1 MGVIVLIDNSMKQ
14 RVKMFLPKLIEYLDS
29 KSDKIKYKVVRGD
42 VDGLQKVKEIQGEM
56 QIDGVIMSGSPLMPT
71 KATDVE
77 NYVCNLY
84 CLKHMT
90 KTPILGICFGCQL
103 IQLFFGGKL
112 LDLGHIT
119 CKRMKVS
126 KHNQRYQDFLDIK
139 EGKFCARYLPLD
151 TPSKSL
157 EVLMTV
163 SLDAFDALETSF
175 PCVIKHHKR
184 DVMGV
189 MFHPE
194 ALKSTHK
201 VLDAFINRCIERK
214 VSI

>member
-42 VDGLQKVKEIQGEM
+42 VDGLQKLKEIQGEM

-71 KATDVE
+71 EATDVKD
-77 NYVCNLY
+77 YVCNLY
-84 CLKHMT
+84 CLKNMT

-103 IQLFFGGKL
+103 IHLFFGGKL
-112 LDLGHIT
+112 LDLGHVT
-119 CKRMKVS
+119 CKRMKVT
-126 KHNQRYQDFLDIK
+126 KHNQDFLDIK

-163 SLDAFDALETSF
+163 NIDTSF
-175 PCVIKHHKR
+175 PCVIKHRKR

-201 VLDAFINRCIERK
+201 FLDAFIDRCIERK
-214 VSI
+214 VFI